1 MSFFNLS
8 TGNKIAPTATADM
21 GGGDIEPIPDNT
33 MVRAIITEAKWDN
46 PPNGDPIIKLRW
58 DVVDG
63 DYKKRVIFQKIKVEE
78 TDAKKRDKALT
89 MLAAIDFNAGGK
101 LVALDRKPTDSD
113 LMMNLTNKP
122 MVLRVRVWEMDDKK
136 GNWVQMVAS
145 MSGAVAASGA
155 VAQKAAPAPEK
166 MEGDIDF

>member
-8 TGNKIAPTATADM
+8 TGAKVAAAASAEM
-21 GGGDIEPIPDNT
+21 GGGDMEPIPDNT
-33 MVRAIITEAKWDN
+33 MVRAIITEAKWDFPQN
-46 PPNGDPIIKLRW
+46 NDPALIKLRW

-78 TDAKKRDKALT
+78 ADPKKRDKALT

-101 LVALDRKPTDSD
+101 LMAKDGKPSDAD

-122 MVLRVRVWEMDDKK
+122 MVLRVRVWDMDGKK

-145 MSGAVAASGA
+145 MTAP
-155 VAQKAAPAPEK
+155 AQKAAPAAATTVQD
-166 MEGDIDF
+166 GDVDF

>member
-8 TGNKIAPTATADM
+8 TGTKIAATASAEM

-33 MVRAIITEAKWDN
+33 MVRAIITEAKWDF
-46 PPNGDPIIKLRW
+46 PNEGEPVIKLRW

-63 DYKKRVIFQKIKVEE
+63 EFKKRVIFQKIKVEE
-78 TDAKKRDKALT
+78 LDSKKRDKALT

-101 LVALDRKPTDSD
+101 LMALDRKPSDSD

-122 MVLRVRVWEMDDKK
+122 MVLRVRIWDMDGKK

-145 MSGAVAASGA
+145 MTAP
-155 VAQKAAPAPEK
+155 AQKAAVVAPT
-166 MEGDIDF
+166 GDVDF

>member
-8 TGNKIAPTATADM
+8 TGNKVAAAATADM
-21 GGGDIEPIPDNT
+21 GGGDISPIPDNT
-33 MVRAIITEAKWDN
+33 MVRAIITEARWDF
-46 PPNGDPIIKLRW
+46 PQEGEPLIKLRW

-63 DYKKRVIFQKIKVEE
+63 EYKKRVIFQKIKVEE
-78 TDAKKRDKALT
+78 PDAKKRDKALT

-101 LVALDRKPTDSD
+101 LMAIDRKPSDAD

-122 MVLRVRVWEMDDKK
+122 MILRVRVWEMDDKK

-145 MSGAVAASGA
+145 MTGAVATPRPEIP
-155 VAQKAAPAPEK
+155 APAVK
-166 MEGDIDF
+166 LEGDIDF

>member
-8 TGNKIAPTATADM
+8 TGNKIAPTATAEM

-33 MVRAIITEAKWDN
+33 MVRAIITEAKWDI
-46 PPNGDPIIKLRW
+46 PPAGEPVIKLRW

-63 DYKKRVIFQKIKVEE
+63 EYKKRVIFQKIKVEE
-78 TDAKKRDKALT
+78 PDAKKRDKALT

-101 LVALDRKPTDSD
+101 LIALDRKPTDAD

-122 MVLRVRVWEMDDKK
+122 MVLRVRVWDMDGKK

-145 MSGAVAASGA
+145 MTGA
-155 VAQKAAPAPEK
+155 AQQKPAAPAQTASPSFDD
-166 MEGDIDF
+166 DIAF